1 MNCGKKIPD
10 TLILVIYLPPAML
23 FFSFF
28 KKIPDMLILVIYL
41 PPAVLFLISQK
52 IPDMLILV
60 LYLPLTMPL
69 WVVSKNLDTIFPHIV
84 SGETTFVLHLEIK
97 RSQYISPKVTVHK
110 GVETIQGRKLFK
122 GGNYE
127 EIRYTDFSPYYLT
140 HREVACIF
148 VWTQALPVDLRS

>member
-10 TLILVIYLPPAML
+10 TLILVIYLPPAM
-23 FFSFF
+23 
-28 KKIPDMLILVIYL
+28 
-41 PPAVLFLISQK
+41 LFLISQK

-84 SGETTFVLHLEIK
+84 SAETTFFLHLEIQ

-110 GVETIQGRKLFK
+110 GAETIQGRKLFK
-122 GGNYE
+122 GGNYMRKYGILILVHTTWHTE
-127 EIRYTDFSPYYLT
+127 RLHVFLFEPKHFLLT
-140 HREVACIF
+140 EKLSMQLV
-148 VWTQALPVDLRS
+148 